1 MSDKEIKQQ
10 LHDPSTRRRAFEK
23 IVAQYSQQMYWKIR
37 RIVIRH
43 EDADDVLQ
51 NSFVKAW
58 TKLDDFRG
66 DSAVST
72 WLYRICVNESLDFLR
87 KKRELLSP
95 DAVVSISESLL
106 SDEYFDGDDVE
117 RQLMEAIDTLPEAQ
131 KATFTLRY
139 FDEMPYKEMSKIIG
153 TSEAGLK
160 TNYHLAVK
168 KIKEFFNRHD

>member
-95 DAVVSISESLL
+95 DAVASISESLL